1 MDKYSFDKLTL
12 SLSDSLYRTANSILR
27 NEDEAIDAVQDVL
40 LKLWEIRADLAS
52 VDNQKAFVFKA
63 LRNKCL
69 DIIKL
74 RKQTI
79 EVDENKLDEDLNPY
93 EQLAIRDTVELV
105 YRLIENLP
113 ELQRT
118 VIRMRDVEEL
128 EIDEIAFVMGISN
141 NAVSTNL
148 SRARQKI
155 RTQLF
160 KLT

>member
-1 MDKYSFDKLTL
+1 MDKNSFDKLTL
-12 SLSDSLYRTANSILR
+12 SLSDSLYRTAKSILR
-27 NEDEAIDAVQDVL
+27 NEDEAIDAVQEVL
-40 LKLWEIRADLAS
+40 LKLWEIRTDLAS

-93 EQLAIRDTVELV
+93 EQLAMKDTVELV

>member
-1 MDKYSFDKLTL
+1 MDKNSFDKLTL
-12 SLSDSLYRTANSILR
+12 SLSDSLYRTAKSILR